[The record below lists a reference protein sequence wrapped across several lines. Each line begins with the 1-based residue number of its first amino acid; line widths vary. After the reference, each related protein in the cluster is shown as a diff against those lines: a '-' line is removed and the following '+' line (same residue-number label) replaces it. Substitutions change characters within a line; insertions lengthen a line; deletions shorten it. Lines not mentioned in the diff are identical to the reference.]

1 MKKIFLVL
9 MPALLLVAG
18 GCDNKEPEVEAPERA
33 PKFLYSTP
41 KDKAENVLSG
51 AEVSMVYN
59 TGIKIADNS
68 GITVNGQQAEVTVTE
83 RKLIFSIDIEK
94 NFKTYQ
100 ISVAEGAVTNLSGV
114 GAPAAA
120 FSFST
125 PSNNKR
131 YEAEEATLSG
141 GAEKASN
148 FAGFSGS
155 GYVDMKNGD
164 ILFKVMMSE
173 AGKYRIN
180 IGYAAKEGSKEN
192 NLEVNGKQISKIH
205 FGGSEEWQTVSVNK
219 INLNAGENT
228 IAIRKDWGWIFVDYI
243 EIIEASEDT
252 PFNITEK
259 LVTDNPSDEVVKLYD
274 FLKDNFGQKVISGAM
289 ANYSTGIEE
298 AQWMFDNTGKW
309 PALAGFD
316 LINYTTTGGLGSY
329 TQMAVNVQN
338 WWENN
343 GIVSIMW
350 HWRDPLKQSN
360 EFYTEKTSFDI
371 SKISDSNSDEYKAM
385 VEDIDAVALYLR
397 QFKDA
402 NIPILWRPL
411 HEASGGWF
419 WWGAKGA
426 APCKVLWKLMFSRLT
441 EHHGLNNLI
450 WVWTS
455 DAADNALD
463 WYPGDEY
470 VDIIG
475 MDIYPGEKQHG
486 SQYVNFDKVK
496 EIYTGKKILAL
507 SECGSI
513 PMVDAMFENGD
524 IWSWFMPWN
533 GDYTRSDNHNGASYL
548 SGLLGDE
555 RVITRDQMPDLK

>member
-9 MPALLLVAG
+9 MSALLLVVG
-18 GCDNKEPEVEAPERA
+18 GCGNDEPEIEAPEKA

-41 KDKAENVLSG
+41 KDKAENVLPG
-51 AEVSMVYN
+51 TEVSMIYN
-59 TGIKIADNS
+59 TAIKIADNS
-68 GITVNGQQAEVTVTE
+68 GITVNGQQADVTVTE
-83 RKLIFSIDIEK
+83 RKLTFNIDIEK
-94 NFKTYQ
+94 NKTYQ
-100 ISVAEGAVTNLSGV
+100 INIAGGAVANLSSV

-120 FSFST
+120 FSFS
-125 PSNNKR
+125 SAADFKR
-131 YEAEEATLSG
+131 YEAEEAALTG
-141 GAEKASN
+141 GAVKATGL
-148 FAGFSGS
+148 AGFSGS
-155 GYVDMKNGD
+155 GYVDMKEGD
-164 ILFKVMMSE
+164 VSFKVIMPE
-173 AGKYRIN
+173 AGRYGIN
-180 IGYAAKEGSKEN
+180 IRYAATNGGKEN
-192 NLEVNGKQISKIH
+192 DLEVNGQKISTIH
-205 FGGSEEWQTVSVNK
+205 FGESQGWVSLSVNK
-219 INLNAGENT
+219 VNLNAGENT
-228 IAIRKDWGWIFVDYI
+228 IAIRKNWGWIFVDYI
-243 EIIEASEDT
+243 EITALEKDT
-252 PFNITEK
+252 PFNIAVN
-259 LVTDNPSDEVVKLYD
+259 LVTLNPSAEAFKLYD
-274 FLKDNFGQKVISGAM
+274 FLKQNFGQKVISGAM

-316 LINYTTTGGLGSY
+316 LINYTTAWGKGDY
-329 TQMAVNVQN
+329 TQMSTNVQN
-338 WWENN
+338 WWDNN

-350 HWRDPLKQSN
+350 HWRDPSKN
-360 EFYTEKTSFDI
+360 TEEFYTQKTSFDV
-371 SKISDSNSDEYKAM
+371 SKISNSNSDEYKTM
-385 VEDIDAVALYLR
+385 LEDIDAIAPYLK

-426 APCKVLWKLMFSRLT
+426 APCKVLWKLMFERLT
-441 EHHGLNNLI
+441 GHHGLNNLI

-455 DAADNALD
+455 DAAGDALD

-475 MDIYPGEKQHG
+475 MDIYPGENQHG

-496 EIYTGKKILAL
+496 KIYAGKKILAL

-513 PMVDAMFENGD
+513 PAVNGMFQNGD

-533 GDYTRSDNHNGASYL
+533 GKYTRSNDHNGAAFL
-548 SGLLGDE
+548 STLFNDD